1 MTTTGWAGTLWG
13 PSPIARAVAFPIRCA
28 RVDGEGLSLAPTA
41 LRAVLEG
48 LPDATV
54 AADRS
59 LKIVFANALASE
71 LFGHA
76 REDMI
81 GQPIQ
86 MLWPERRREQYTAN
100 AELYFATEHP
110 LRFTLRAYGLRA
122 DGSEFAGEMS
132 WGIVETDGGPLLLA
146 IGRDVSKQR
155 AAEARL
161 RRQSEQQVAIAALGE
176 RALAGA
182 DAGDLAAE
190 AVERVLELLGVE
202 HVEVGE
208 DGTIS
213 VSPEGVLDED
223 GQSFVRALS
232 NVLATAMG
240 RRRDETRMR
249 HEALHDPLTGLANRA
264 LCYDRLSHALARA
277 ARGSGSAGVLFV
289 DLDNFKR
296 VNDVYGHA
304 AGDDVLIALSRRLS
318 VTVRPAD
325 TVARLGGDEFVVIC
339 EDITQESAVGLGARL
354 EEAIREPLV
363 VDGVEHRMS
372 ASIGIALGLGDASP
386 DALLADAD
394 SAAYRAKAEGR
405 ARVEV
410 FDTRAR
416 RDADER
422 RRTAETLERALS
434 LGQLRLAFQPIVAL
448 EDDSIVAHEALL
460 RWDRPDGGQADPSDF
475 IPIAEESALIVEIGA
490 WVLRRACSEAAAAGA
505 EVWVNLSGRQ
515 LAQPELPR
523 MVASVLSDTGLD
535 PSRLRLELTE
545 TVLLHAPTTG
555 VRNLA
560 ELKRLGA
567 GLVLDDFGTGYSSL
581 GHLRDYPVDGVKI
594 DRSFVSELGRS
605 DGDTAIVAAIVSLA
619 AALGLDVVAEGVEE
633 VLQARTLRA
642 LRCPYAQGY
651 LYGMPGPRIR

>member
-1 MTTTGWAGTLWG
+1 ME
-13 PSPIARAVAFPIRCA
+13 R
-28 RVDGEGLSLAPTA
+28 DGLTLAPTA

-59 LKIVFANALASE
+59 LRIVFVNALAE
-71 LFGHA
+71 QLFGHP
-76 REDMI
+76 REQMV

-86 MLWPERRREQYTAN
+86 MLWPERRREQYTRN
-100 AELYFATEHP
+100 AELYFNTEHP
-110 LRFTLRAYGLRA
+110 LRFTLRAHGLRA
-122 DGSEFAGEMS
+122 DGSEFVGEMS
-132 WGIVETDGGPLLLA
+132 WGIVETDGGSLLLA
-146 IGRDVSKQR
+146 IGRDVSAR
-155 AAEARL
+155 REAEVRM
-161 RRQSEQQVAIAALGE
+161 RRQSEQQASVAALGE

-190 AVERVLELLGVE
+190 AVERILETLPVSR
-202 HVEVGE
+202 VEVAE
-208 DGTIS
+208 DGAIS
-213 VSPEGVLDED
+213 VTPDKPLDED
-223 GQSFVRALS
+223 GHSFVRALS
-232 NVLATAMG
+232 NVLATAMW

-264 LCYDRLSHALARA
+264 LCHDRLELALARA
-277 ARGSGSAGVLFV
+277 ARGPGGAGVLFV

-304 AGDDVLIALSRRLS
+304 AGDDVLISLSRRLS
-318 VTVRPAD
+318 ATVRPSD

-339 EDITQESAVGLGARL
+339 EDITEDSAFALGARL
-354 EEAIREPLV
+354 EEAIREPLM

-372 ASIGIALGLGDASP
+372 ASIGIALGRERSSP
-386 DALLADAD
+386 DTLLADAD

-460 RWDRPDGGQADPSDF
+460 RWDRVDGGRAEPSDF

-490 WVLRRACSEAAAAGA
+490 WVLRSACTEAAAAGA

-523 MVASVLSDTGLD
+523 LVGSCLAESGLD
-535 PSRLRLELTE
+535 PARLRLELTE
-545 TVLLHAPTTG
+545 TVLLHATTTG
-555 VRNLA
+555 IRNLA
-560 ELKRLGA
+560 ELKRLGT

-594 DRSFVSELGRS
+594 DRSFISQLGRS

-642 LRCPYAQGY
+642 LRCPYAQGF
-651 LYGMPGPRIR
+651 LFGAPGAEMR

>member
-1 MTTTGWAGTLWG
+1 
-13 PSPIARAVAFPIRCA
+13 
-28 RVDGEGLSLAPTA
+28 VDEHGLLLAPTA

-54 AADRS
+54 AADRE
-59 LKIVFANALASE
+59 LRIVFANALAEE
-71 LFGHA
+71 LFGRS

-86 MLWPERRREQYTAN
+86 IIWPERQRERYTRN
-100 AELYFATEHP
+100 VELYFATEHP
-110 LRFTLRAYGLRA
+110 LRFSLRAYGLKA
-122 DGSEFAGEMS
+122 DGSEFVGEMS

-146 IGRDVSKQR
+146 IGRDISERR
-155 AAEARL
+155 AAEERL
-161 RRQSEQQVAIAALGE
+161 RRQSEQQAAIAALGE

-182 DAGDLAAE
+182 DASDLAAE
-190 AVERVLELLGVE
+190 AVERMLKTLPIE
-202 HVEVGE
+202 HVEVRD
-208 DGTIS
+208 DGS
-213 VSPEGVLDED
+213 LVVHPEGMLDED

-232 NVLATAMG
+232 SVLATAMW
-240 RRRDETRMR
+240 RRRDDARMR

-264 LCYDRLSHALARA
+264 LCHDRLTHALAR
-277 ARGSGSAGVLFV
+277 SGRAPSSAGVLFI

-304 AGDDVLIALSRRLS
+304 AGDDVLIALSRRLA
-318 VTVRPAD
+318 VTVRPSD

-339 EDITQESAVGLGARL
+339 EEVSEEDAVRLGARL
-354 EEAIREPLV
+354 EEAIREPLMIG
-363 VDGVEHRMS
+363 GVEHRMS
-372 ASIGIALGLGDASP
+372 ASIGIALGDARISP

-394 SAAYRAKAEGR
+394 TAAYRAKAEGR

-410 FDTRAR
+410 FDTRLR
-416 RDADER
+416 HHADER

-460 RWDRPDGGQADPSDF
+460 RWDRPDGGAADPSDF

-490 WVLRRACSEAAAAGA
+490 WVLRRACEEAAAAGA

-515 LAQPELPR
+515 LAQPDLPAT
-523 MVASVLSDTGLD
+523 VAACLADTGLAAE
-535 PSRLRLELTE
+535 RLRLELTE

-555 VRNLA
+555 IRNLA

-605 DGDTAIVAAIVSLA
+605 EGDTAIVAAIVSLA

-633 VLQARTLRA
+633 VLQARTLRS
-642 LRCPYAQGY
+642 LRCPYAQGF
-651 LYGMPGPRIR
+651 LFGMPGPSLP